1 MTKEF
6 SPFLAALG
14 ALRAAHLRQSLKM
27 WGQVQQA
34 DLSKN
39 GCPYLSGED
48 TRRED
53 VLNCLLLLIAEKTI
67 LQVL

>member
-48 TRRED
+48 TRSED
-53 VLNCLLLLIAEKTI
+53 VLNCLLLIAEKATVW
-67 LQVL
+67 VL